1 MLSFPSYLDRHGVIS
16 TNYKCGE
23 MEKLEGIKVKQTSRL
38 KHNLEMWGGN
48 VPISYPFLV
57 TT

>member
-38 KHNLEMWGGN
+38 KHNLEMWGEMSQYH
-48 VPISYPFLV
+48 IHF
-57 TT
+57 